1 MSQRWDEKGVEID
14 GEIAEDKYKYNEYKQ
29 HAAKRKYTLQAHCC
43 YDSVG
48 TWAGRNTWGTWVPI
62 NLCFELKVPN
72 QVQVPDQLGLDGL
85 QQKTKS
91 EKRKARIVI
100 YVVD

>member
-1 MSQRWDEKGVEID
+1 MGVKTINYLPRIVQNTEYRIHHIDQSPFTIILEYELSARVPLKSLSMSQRWDEKGVEID

-48 TWAGRNTWGTWVPI
+48 T
-62 NLCFELKVPN
+62 
-72 QVQVPDQLGLDGL
+72 
-85 QQKTKS
+85 
-91 EKRKARIVI
+91 
-100 YVVD
+100 